1 MQKEALLAARN
12 YEREAKE
19 RLRRIS
25 LTAAGL
31 DAVGGKKT
39 TAGGAAGSSLGEG
52 WYEENMQS
60 SLQGDGPQTAS

>member
-1 MQKEALLAARN
+1 MQKEALRVAQN

-31 DAVGGKKT
+31 DAVGGKKV
-39 TAGGAAGSSLGEG
+39 TAGHASGSGLDEAWYDESRQSLEMA
-52 WYEENMQS
+52 E
-60 SLQGDGPQTAS
+60 